1 MKPHETNNAIEVH
14 DWILYRDRV
23 GRISNLK
30 IQKFVYPRDVSFQL
44 ENFVFVFSL
53 VGRKIFSHRLLCA
66 YSLST
71 RVITH
76 RGNSKTASS
85 STKLRDLNHSP
96 TVSSSFIPFS
106 HYLLFNRKIKHV
118 NPPRPLPFVFFIGRA
133 QLVWQATTIKRA
145 LRERKEAGIVD
156 ASVQMLI
163 LIPGERQEETERET
177 ESAGTGWKPWKQ
189 ARLSAKPQT

>member
-1 MKPHETNNAIEVH
+1 MTFRSKLRIFFLFSRWSEGKYFLIAYYAHIR
-14 DWILYRDRV
+14 YR
-23 GRISNLK
+23 L
-30 IQKFVYPRDVSFQL
+30 
-44 ENFVFVFSL
+44 
-53 VGRKIFSHRLLCA
+53 
-66 YSLST
+66 
-71 RVITH
+71 VITH

-96 TVSSSFIPFS
+96 TVSSSFTPFS

-177 ESAGTGWKPWKQ
+177 ESAGTGWKP
-189 ARLSAKPQT
+189 